1 MTESPQIAMGTAFIA
16 GAWGH
21 ALIIWLHTFHCS
33 KAGMIL
39 MRIQA

>member
-21 ALIIWLHTFHCS
+21 AL
-33 KAGMIL
+33 K
-39 MRIQA
+39 IQPFQDCKKF